1 MKLLREPLLHF
12 LLIGA
17 GLFLLFRV
25 ASKDPSQQ
33 TGKIVVTS
41 ARIEQLAVTFARTW
55 QRQPTTEELEGL
67 IQAFIREEVLYREAL
82 ALGLDRDD
90 TAIRRRLQQKMEFIA
105 EDVAARVEPK
115 EGEVRDYFLKHPDAF
130 RPEQSYTFRHVY
142 LDPKRH
148 GDALQQDAERLLLEL
163 EKPGADPAALGD
175 TFLLDYEFK
184 NVNSQDVLGMFGQ
197 QFTTRLRQL
206 PVGKWLGPVTSAYG
220 AHLVFVEQR
229 TDSRLPNFE
238 EVKDSVKRELV
249 NTRQTELREE
259 FYRNLLKRYTVTVER
274 SQPADTDKKVAEV
287 HQ

>member
-55 QRQPTTEELEGL
+55 QRQPTAEELEGL

-105 EDVAARVEPK
+105 EDVAARAEPT
-115 EGEVRDYFLKHPDAF
+115 EEEVRDYFLKHPDAF
-130 RPEQSYTFRHVY
+130 RREQSYSFRHVY

-148 GDALQQDAERLLLEL
+148 GDALQRDAERLLLEL
-163 EKPGADPAALGD
+163 DKPGADPAALGD

-197 QFTTRLRQL
+197 QFATRLSQL
-206 PVGKWLGPVTSAYG
+206 PVGKWQGPVTSAYG
-220 AHLVFVEQR
+220 AHLVFVEQK
-229 TDSRLPNFE
+229 TDGSLPNFE
-238 EVKDSVKRELV
+238 EVRESVKRELV
-249 NTRQTELREE
+249 NARQTELRDE

-274 SQPADTDKKVAEV
+274 SNPADTEKKVAEIR
-287 HQ
+287 Q

>member
-1 MKLLREPLLHF
+1 MKLLGEPLLHF

-41 ARIEQLAVTFARTW
+41 ARFEQLAVTFARTW
-55 QRQPTTEELEGL
+55 QRQPTREELEGL

-105 EDVAARVEPK
+105 EDVAARVQPTE
-115 EGEVRDYFLKHPDAF
+115 EEVRDYFLTHPDKF
-130 RPEQSYTFRHVY
+130 RLEQSYTFLHVY

-148 GDALQQDAERLLLEL
+148 GDALSQEAEHLLLEL
-163 EKPGADPAALGD
+163 DKPGADPAALGD
-175 TFLLDYEFK
+175 AFLLDYEFK
-184 NVNSQDVLGMFGQ
+184 NVTSQDVLGMFGQ
-197 QFTTRLRQL
+197 EFATRLAQL
-206 PVGKWLGPVTSAYG
+206 PVGKWQGPITSAYG
-220 AHLVFVEQR
+220 THLVFVEQK
-229 TDSRLPNFE
+229 TDGRLPSFE

-249 NTRQTELREE
+249 NARQTELREE
-259 FYRNLLKRYTVTVER
+259 FYRNLFKRYTVTVER
-274 SQPADTDKKVAEV
+274 SNPADTEKKVAEIR
-287 HQ
+287 Q